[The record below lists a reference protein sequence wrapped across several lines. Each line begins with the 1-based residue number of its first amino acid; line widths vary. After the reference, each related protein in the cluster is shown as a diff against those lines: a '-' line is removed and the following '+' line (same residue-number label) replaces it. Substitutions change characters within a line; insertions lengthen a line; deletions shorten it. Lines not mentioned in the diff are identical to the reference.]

1 MQALEQQL
9 LIPEERIIT
18 PLVELFEEVTPKPVN
33 HPQPQELTKT
43 LKESLDNLFPEQQY
57 EEKNIQ
63 KVKEILGEL
72 AGEFTQAQL
81 KDTVTEVR
89 FLTETWLDDFER
101 EFFGGLT
108 LQELL
113 WTKRL
118 FMLMVKEQLFI
129 FVFLLR
135 SR

>member
-89 FLTETWLDDFER
+89 FLTETWLVDFER
-101 EFFGGLT
+101 KIFGGLT

-113 WTKRL
+113 HEKGSL
-118 FMLMVKEQLFI
+118 
-129 FVFLLR
+129 
-135 SR
+135 